1 LLICFVLRDFLFF
14 SIALD
19 DKFYRLIQRKN
30 PAADEKKWQQTILAG
45 DSNRKSTDG
54 DFTEPNTAK
63 YISIRVSVNPSFAI
77 AESIT
82 LPIEAVIFDLDGTI
96 AHFNLD
102 FKTLRAEVRS
112 YLMRIGVPASVLN
125 VNESIFEMLAKTE
138 IFVKNSSK
146 PAIAFEEVRSEA
158 MAIAEKYEME
168 AASTTS
174 LLPGAN
180 ETLKELKRMNLKI
193 GLCTINNEKAAN
205 YILKRFKIEDFFQIV
220 VARDRVKYVKPH
232 TEQLEVALKGLGAS
246 KQTAVIVG
254 DSVRDMQSAKEL
266 KAIAVGLPT
275 GVSTMEQLMNNG
287 ANYIIT
293 SLSDL
298 PTLIKKMNE
307 G

>member
-1 LLICFVLRDFLFF
+1 M
-14 SIALD
+14 
-19 DKFYRLIQRKN
+19 
-30 PAADEKKWQQTILAG
+30 AG

-63 YISIRVSVNPSFAI
+63 YISIRVSVNPSFAST
-77 AESIT
+77 ESIT

-102 FKTLRAEVRS
+102 YKTLRAEVRS

-125 VNESIFEMLAKTE
+125 VNESIFEMLTKTE

-146 PAIAFEEVRSEA
+146 PAIAFEEVRSQV

-232 TEQLEVALKGLGAS
+232 TEQFEVALKRLGAS
-246 KQTAVIVG
+246 MQTAVIVG

-298 PTLIKKMNE
+298 STLIKKINE
-307 G
+307 S